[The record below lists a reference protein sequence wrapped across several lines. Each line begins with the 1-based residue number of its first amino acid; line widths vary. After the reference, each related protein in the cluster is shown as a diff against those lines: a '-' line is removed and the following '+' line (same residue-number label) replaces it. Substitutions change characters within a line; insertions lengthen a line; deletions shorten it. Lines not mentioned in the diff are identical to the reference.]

1 MILYKR
7 CPYCNSSDL
16 TGWSIDC
23 SRQGPHISRVKC
35 KKCGLI
41 FANPMADNNEL
52 SKYYSNY
59 SDTKKYEGYDL
70 KAIAKK
76 NIERIDKLSKREI
89 FNEAKYISHFNGN
102 DKFLDIGCGLGLGLA
117 YARKLGFKLYATE
130 FDQNAI
136 DFINANFDADCFLGD
151 LKKAKYPDNFF
162 DLIHVSHVIEH
173 VTDLDE
179 FIVEIKRIL
188 KKDGFVCIGTP
199 DSSSFLYTIYN
210 NLMFLSFKVPKIID
224 GIEHTFIFSNK
235 LLSNFAHK
243 YNFTIVDHY
252 SVGMGETLSNLLG
265 YKISFLK
272 K

>member
-76 NIERIDKLSKREI
+76 N
-89 FNEAKYISHFNGN
+89 F
-102 DKFLDIGCGLGLGLA
+102 
-117 YARKLGFKLYATE
+117 
-130 FDQNAI
+130 
-136 DFINANFDADCFLGD
+136 
-151 LKKAKYPDNFF
+151 
-162 DLIHVSHVIEH
+162 
-173 VTDLDE
+173 
-179 FIVEIKRIL
+179 
-188 KKDGFVCIGTP
+188 
-199 DSSSFLYTIYN
+199 
-210 NLMFLSFKVPKIID
+210 
-224 GIEHTFIFSNK
+224 
-235 LLSNFAHK
+235 
-243 YNFTIVDHY
+243 
-252 SVGMGETLSNLLG
+252 
-265 YKISFLK
+265 
-272 K
+272 